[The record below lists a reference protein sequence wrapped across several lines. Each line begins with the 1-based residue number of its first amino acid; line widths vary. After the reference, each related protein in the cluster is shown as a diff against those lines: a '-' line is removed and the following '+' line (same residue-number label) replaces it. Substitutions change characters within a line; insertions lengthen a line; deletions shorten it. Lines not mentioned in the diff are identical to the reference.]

1 MDISYNWLSEL
12 TEVGLPPRELADRLT
27 MAGLAVDAVRE
38 SGGDFVLEID
48 LTSNR
53 PDCLSHL
60 GVAREVAAL
69 TGAAVRLPDLSAK
82 SAAGRAEEFTS
93 VRIEDED
100 LCPRYAARVVRG
112 VKIGPSPGWLVE
124 RLEAIG
130 QRPINNVADITN
142 FVMHEMGQPLHA
154 FDLATLE
161 GRRVVVRRAGAG
173 EKLKTLDG
181 VEREL
186 DDGMLV
192 IADAS
197 RAVAVAGVMGGE
209 ATEIS
214 GATTDVLVEGAY
226 FDPQSVRRTSK
237 LLGLQ
242 TEASYRFE
250 RGVDY
255 EGVRRAQ
262 DRCVALICE
271 LAGGTATEDAL
282 DVYPGRIARPAVYL
296 RPRRVE
302 ELTGLSVGAGESLRI
317 LRALGFEP
325 AEQGLGGGDL
335 HAVDEGAAGRSQLS
349 SEKAEAGDDAK
360 LFFGVPTWRTDVSI
374 EEDLVEEV
382 ARVYGYEKIGEA
394 LPPSPVTGE
403 YLTGDRR
410 RRAARQV
417 LSASGFNEAI
427 NISFIDE
434 SGAVAE
440 SGESRFEVVPDLPE
454 VVGGGPFVTLSN
466 PIIEGAR
473 LMRPTLLPGL
483 LEATRHNFNHGTRDV
498 RLFETGHVFS
508 ALTPSQELGL
518 PGGPEAGGE
527 SRPNEVEAFALIITG
542 EALEEGRAAGRPAD
556 FFDLKGALEAAAD
569 AMRVGELKFEAAP
582 VRHLREG
589 QSARVKLGVRE
600 VGNAGRLSEELAA
613 AYKFRQPVYVAE
625 VSLTALLASGERPAR
640 YAPLPRFPSVVRD
653 VSLVA
658 DRRAAYGVMRALV
671 LSLGIDECREVA
683 LVDVYEGANLPE
695 GKRSVTLRVEYRAE
709 ERTLRDEEV
718 EQMHA
723 RVVAALE
730 GEFGAQ
736 LRG

>member
-1 MDISYNWLSEL
+1 MDISYKWLREL
-12 TEVGLPPRELADRLT
+12 VDVELEPRELAERLT
-27 MAGLAVDAVRE
+27 MAGLAVDSVRE
-38 SGGDFVLEID
+38 AGDDQVLEFD

-60 GVAREVAAL
+60 GIARETAAL
-69 TGAAVRLPDLSAK
+69 TGASVTLPDLTAK
-82 SAAGRAEEFTS
+82 SVGGKAEELTS
-93 VRIEDED
+93 VVIEDED
-100 LCPRYAARVVRG
+100 LCPRYVARVVRG
-112 VKIGPSPGWLVE
+112 VKIRPSPEWLVR

-154 FDLATLE
+154 FDLATLKE
-161 GRRVVVRRAGAG
+161 QRIVVRRARAG

-186 DDGMLV
+186 YERMLV

-209 ATEIS
+209 ETEIS
-214 GATTDVLVEGAY
+214 GSTTDVLVESAY
-226 FDPQSVRRTSK
+226 FDPQSVRQTSK
-237 LLGLQ
+237 RLGLQ

-271 LAGGTATEDAL
+271 LAGGTATEDAI
-282 DVYPGRIARPAVYL
+282 DVYPKHIAPPNVAF

-302 ELTGLSVGAGESLRI
+302 ELTGLSVSAEESLRI
-317 LRALGFEP
+317 LSSLGFERVG
-325 AEQGLGGGDL
+325 E
-335 HAVDEGAAGRSQLS
+335 EGERVS
-349 SEKAEAGDDAK
+349 
-360 LFFGVPTWRTDVSI
+360 FGVPTWRTDVSI

-382 ARVYGYEKIGEA
+382 ARIYGYDKIGEA

-403 YLTGDRR
+403 YLAGDRR

-434 SGAVAE
+434 SGALNESETADE
-440 SGESRFEVVPDLPE
+440 SGEGRFEAVPGLMKNEGDGAFLR
-454 VVGGGPFVTLSN
+454 LSN
-466 PIIEGAR
+466 PIVEGAR

-483 LEATRHNFNHGTRDV
+483 LESLRRNFNHGTRNV
-498 RLFETGHVFS
+498 RLFETGRVFAARGGS
-508 ALTPSQELGL
+508 EIMRELARL
-518 PGGPEAGGE
+518 DKSEAGGNGE
-527 SRPNEVEAFALIITG
+527 EDARPNEVEAFALVVTG
-542 EALEEGRAAGRPAD
+542 QALEEGRATARELD
-556 FFDLKGALEAAAD
+556 FYDLKGALESAAD
-569 AMRVGELKFEAAP
+569 AMRVGGLEFEPAS

-589 QSARVKLGVRE
+589 QSARVTLKGAD
-600 VGNAGRLSEELAA
+600 VGTLGRLSEEVASL
-613 AYKFRQPVYVAE
+613 YKFRQPVYVAE
-625 VSLTALLASGERPAR
+625 VSLTALITSGEEPAR
-640 YAPLPRFPSVVRD
+640 YTPLPRFPSVVRD
-653 VSLVA
+653 VSLLA
-658 DRRAAYGVMRALV
+658 DRRAGFGEMRRAV
-671 LSLGIDECREVA
+671 LSLGIEECRSVA
-683 LVDVYEGANLPE
+683 LVDVYEGGNVPE
-695 GKRSVTLRVEYRAE
+695 GKRSVTLRVEYRADD
-709 ERTLRDEEV
+709 RTLRDEEAD
-718 EQMHA
+718 EMHA

-736 LRG
+736 LRV